1 MTIVQKVVTIRTQ
14 KLKAS
19 DLFEL
24 TTLLI
29 SGITYYL
36 VFWFNDWLFKGLEL
50 SAGNYWIYLPAGIN
64 LALTLVL
71 GSWAALGLALGAFV
85 VSFQITPQG
94 GWWEAAAQALMVG
107 LGPAL
112 TFWFAQ
118 KVLRLHPNLQDRSP
132 QKLLVLA
139 LLFSAIS
146 ALLKQLWVNGGALG
160 FEFITPW
167 AVQALGNFL
176 GTLVCLY
183 LFKLALFLA
192 DHYPRQKPLN

>member
-1 MTIVQKVVTIRTQ
+1 
-14 KLKAS
+14 LKAT
-19 DLFEL
+19 DLFEF

-36 VFWFNDWLFKGLEL
+36 VFWFNDWLFKGLKF

-71 GSWAALGLALGAFV
+71 GTWAALGLALGAFLV
-85 VSFQITPQG
+85 TFQSAPHG
-94 GWWEAAAQALMVG
+94 GWLEAAVQALMVG

-118 KVLRLHPNLQDRSP
+118 RVLRLNPNLQDRSP

-146 ALLKQLWVNGGALG
+146 ALLKQLLVNGGALG
-160 FEFITPW
+160 LEFITPW
-167 AVQALGNFL
+167 AVQTLGNFL

-192 DHYPRQKPLN
+192 DNYPRQKPLN

>member
-1 MTIVQKVVTIRTQ
+1 MFKKWLQFELK

-29 SGITYYL
+29 SGMTYYL

-85 VSFQITPQG
+85 VSVQIAPQG
-94 GWWEAAAQALMVG
+94 GWWEAAVQALMVG

-192 DHYPRQKPLN
+192 DHCPRQKPLN

>member
-85 VSFQITPQG
+85 VSFQISPQG

-160 FEFITPW
+160 VEFITPW